1 LCAIKKE
8 EGAGGGWPQPPPKNG
23 GTLMKITYTGR
34 QVGLAPAQLAKLETH
49 FVKIGKLLDGK
60 RECEAHVVLTQ
71 ERHLHQAEATVHYYN
86 HELVGIGSATDLFSA
101 IHAAADKLEKQA
113 LKATTKWRD
122 TKRTPRK
129 GAPAEQAAVEASAPP
144 AGPEPEVERRIYHI
158 DNHKKRKPMTLDEA
172 LIEIEKG
179 RDYLVYRDAETDRLS
194 VLLRRRDG
202 HFDLV
207 EA

>member
-1 LCAIKKE
+1 MVGRNCRR
-8 EGAGGGWPQPPPKNG
+8 NG
-23 GTLMKITYTGR
+23 GTLMKIKYTGR
-34 QVGLAPAQLAKLETH
+34 QVELAPAQLAKLETH

-60 RECEAHVVLTQ
+60 RESEAHVVLSQ

-101 IHAAADKLEKQA
+101 IHAAAEKLEKQA
-113 LKATTKWRD
+113 LKAVTKWRD
-122 TKRTPRK
+122 NKRTPRK
-129 GAPAEQAAVEASAPP
+129 GAPEEQAAVEASAPK
-144 AGPEPEVERRIYHI
+144 AAPEPEIERRIYRV
-158 DNHKKRKPMTLDEA
+158 DGHKKRKPMTLDEA
-172 LIEIEKG
+172 LLEIEKRG
-179 RDYLVYRDAETDRLS
+179 DYVVYRDAETDRLS